1 MPGIFGNVLAFDT
14 FSRSATSPPAVPL
27 GPDVRGLLFQAPG
40 FLAVAGST
48 PVRRQIARGERV
60 R

>member
-1 MPGIFGNVLAFDT
+1 MPGIFGNVLACDT
-14 FSRSATSPPAVPL
+14 LQPVSYVTASGAAGT
-27 GPDVRGLLFQAPG
+27 DVRGPLFQAPG
-40 FLAVAGST
+40 FLAVAGPI